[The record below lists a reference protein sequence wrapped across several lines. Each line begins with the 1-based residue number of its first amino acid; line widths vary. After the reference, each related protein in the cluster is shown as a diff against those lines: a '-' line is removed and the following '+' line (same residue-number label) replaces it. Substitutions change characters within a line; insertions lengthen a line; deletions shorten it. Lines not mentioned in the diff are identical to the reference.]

1 MAYKDYP
8 YAAKASHRHIS
19 GPDLVKYTTYGADLL
34 DGGGLVNNLARQ
46 GTTLSALRKLKHK
59 NKLTEKQELTIEKK
73 EKRLVGLQKLYAL
86 ESQKLARGH
95 EDHKKLDTV
104 SDEFAYLTRRVDNI
118 ERELEEKRKAEKEL
132 IKIREKAEKE
142 LIKIQEKEKAAEAEG
157 EPIKKLH
164 DIIKSLKSK
173 KAIPETSESLE
184 VLRDKLRDLRVTK
197 KDIKLVEDEESKK
210 DGLAELYA
218 ETNKMTREA
227 YEKPHVVRS
236 KYGRR

>member
-104 SDEFAYLTRRVDNI
+104 SDEFAYLTR
-118 ERELEEKRKAEKEL
+118 L
-132 IKIREKAEKE
+132 ILYLLGPNESLIPEYLGHKI
-142 LIKIQEKEKAAEAEG
+142 AEG
-157 EPIKKLH
+157 
-164 DIIKSLKSK
+164 
-173 KAIPETSESLE
+173 
-184 VLRDKLRDLRVTK
+184 
-197 KDIKLVEDEESKK
+197 
-210 DGLAELYA
+210 
-218 ETNKMTREA
+218 
-227 YEKPHVVRS
+227 VRQRLLG
-236 KYGRR
+236 K